1 MIMVLVMIMI
11 ITIARMINDKGNCSE
26 KDNNN

>member
-1 MIMVLVMIMI
+1 MVLVMIMI
-11 ITIARMINDKGNCSE
+11 MTIARMINDKGNCNE